1 MHVARPSD
9 HPHRDETPAEHPVS
23 LLERNGLEVIV
34 SDILKAVA
42 ANKAEE
48 QHKARLVLLDYLL
61 EGQPPITEEE
71 IEQARRECEE

>member
-1 MHVARPSD
+1 MHMARSSD
-9 HPHRDETPAEHPVS
+9 YPYRDETPAEHLVS
-23 LLERNGLEVIV
+23 VLERHGLEVIV

-48 QHKARLVLLDYLL
+48 QHKARLMLLDYLL
-61 EGQPPITEEE
+61 EGQPAISEEE